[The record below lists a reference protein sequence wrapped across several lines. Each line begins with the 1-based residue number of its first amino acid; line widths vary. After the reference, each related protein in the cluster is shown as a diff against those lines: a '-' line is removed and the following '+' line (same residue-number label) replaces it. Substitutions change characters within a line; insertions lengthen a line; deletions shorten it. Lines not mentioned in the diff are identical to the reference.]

1 MSSPGVVALIGLL
14 VAVVGAVI
22 SLAGSVWTT
31 RIADRRAKQ
40 ERQVIAYQAFIIA
53 LDHFDEL
60 WTGDADLYRDTAV
73 ANPLASQS
81 SKYAE
86 AIQVAFAPVLL
97 LAPKEPREAA
107 DAVRKAAW
115 AIDDYLS
122 PPPGER
128 RGSTDQPTFFH
139 HCRATCHAFSESAVS
154 R

>member
-14 VAVVGAVI
+14 GAVVGAVI

-73 ANPLASQS
+73 ADPLASQS
-81 SKYAE
+81 CKYAE
-86 AIQVAFAPVLL
+86 EIQVAFAPVLL

-128 RGSTDQPTFFH
+128 RGTTDLPTLIQQF
-139 HCRATCHAFSESAVS
+139 RANRQAFTEAAVS